1 MPRNHRKKGAN
12 IVAEKSIYVDGQ
24 THKRLK
30 EKAKSLSGKKMTDLA
45 IELIN
50 AGLDGKAKNS
60 RLRQKKE
67 GRVLGVKELKL
78 MRQIADLLNCSSDNP
93 LLVLEAVQTWIIWM
107 REDS

>member
-60 RLRQKKE
+60 RLRQKKA
-67 GRVLGVKELKL
+67 GQVLGIKELKL
-78 MRQIADLLNCSSDNP
+78 MRQIANELNCPTDNP
-93 LLVLEAVQTWIIWM
+93 LSVLQAVLQWITWM